1 MPKIVD
7 PETRRTAVA
16 DALFRLAAREGLHR
30 VSLRTVAAE
39 AGLNVGSVRHYFENQ
54 AELMRFAMRSMIDRV
69 SARLEQRVEAL
80 GDPSRLPPPERRTA
94 ATELLCELLPLDD
107 IRRAETTVFLEFV
120 TAARTDPSLADLA
133 AEAAAGTR
141 ALARRVVQPSE
152 VEDLE
157 LEVRRLTALLDGL
170 SFDGVLH
177 PDSLSPTQ
185 AAAVVRAHLDEL
197 WS

>member
-7 PETRRTAVA
+7 PESRRADVA

-39 AGLNVGSVRHYFENQ
+39 AGLNVGSVRHYFESQ

-69 SARLEQRVEAL
+69 SARVRQRVEAL
-80 GDPSRLPPPERRTA
+80 GDPAELTARERKKA
-94 ATELLCELLPLDD
+94 AAELLCELLPLDEQ
-107 IRRAETTVFLEFV
+107 RRAEVTVFLEFAI
-120 TAARTDPSLADLA
+120 AARTDPTLADLA
-133 AEAAAGTR
+133 READEGTR
-141 ALARRVVQPSE
+141 ALVRRVLAASE
-152 VEDLE
+152 VDDRE

-177 PDSLSPTQ
+177 PDSLTPRQ
-185 AAAVVRAHLDEL
+185 AAAVVRSHLDSL
-197 WS
+197 